1 MKIQQNH
8 NKKFARLEKHN
19 NQFYTVK
26 KSWNFR
32 LYMEILSK
40 THRTYLPHFLT
51 LKMEIPY
58 IKIRH
63 TKNAEMEYMG
73 KYMKT
78 QITIKAG
85 LLHIPF

>member
-1 MKIQQNH
+1 M
-8 NKKFARLEKHN
+8 
-19 NQFYTVK
+19 VK

-32 LYMEILSK
+32 FYMKIQTK

-63 TKNAEMEYMG
+63 AKNAEMEYMG
-73 KYMKT
+73 KYMKI

>member
-1 MKIQQNH
+1 
-8 NKKFARLEKHN
+8 
-19 NQFYTVK
+19 
-26 KSWNFR
+26 
-32 LYMEILSK
+32 MEIQTK
-40 THRTYLPHFLT
+40 THRTCLPHFLT
-51 LKMEIPY
+51 LKMVIPY
-58 IKIRH
+58 IRIIH